1 MKIVDIAQR
10 SDAWRRWRSQGVT
23 ASEAAIILNRSPYK
37 TPWRLWAERVGIV
50 LEANLDHHPL
60 VRRGRELE
68 SQAAQ
73 WFETTLDELLL
84 PLCGECDQYPLI
96 RASFDGMTGNGE
108 PVEIKCPHPSTYQ
121 TVVREREQSAAYQL
135 YWVQVQQQLLVA
147 DAKRGYL
154 CFYLDDQH
162 VKVFDI
168 ARDDAFLVALI
179 NATITFYGW
188 VMTKKEPP
196 KDLQRDLYLPQ
207 GDAETQWRQ
216 LAAEYRARQKKLE
229 ALKAEAI
236 QLAELQAKTEAEWV
250 AQMADYVIAEHSGV
264 RVCRSVSQGGID
276 YRAALTALLPQL
288 TEAELAPYRK
298 APASRVRVTCRDDN
312 GKNAQVAFDP
322 ASLAVTESSWF

>member
-10 SDAWRRWRSQGVT
+10 SDAWRLWRSQGVT

-50 LEANLDHHPL
+50 LEANLDNHPL

-68 SQAAQ
+68 TKAAQ
-73 WFETTLDELLL
+73 WFEATCDELLL

-96 RASFDGMTGNGE
+96 RASFDGITGNGE
-108 PVEIKCPHPSTYQ
+108 PVEIKCPHPSTYEN
-121 TVVREREQSAAYQL
+121 VVQEREQSVAYQL
-135 YWVQVQQQLLVA
+135 YWVQMQQQLLVA

-168 ARDDAFLVALI
+168 ARDDAFLVTLI

-188 VMTKKEPP
+188 VITKKEPP
-196 KDLQRDLYLPQ
+196 KDLKRDLYLPE
-207 GDAETQWRQ
+207 GDAEIQWHR

-229 ALKAEAI
+229 ALKAEAT
-236 QLAELQAKTEAEWV
+236 QLAELQAKTEAQWV
-250 AQMADYVIAEHSGV
+250 EQMADYVIAEHSGV

-276 YRAALTALLPQL
+276 YKAALTALLPQL

-322 ASLAVTESSWF
+322 DSLAVTESSWF